1 MDPCRKITFISDRH
15 PGIIDG
21 LKNVFPDDFHG
32 FCLFHL
38 KYNLMDK
45 IRKLDPNFRSRLVYM
60 FTECAYAPDYDLY
73 VAKMGLLLK
82 EGGQRVKDF
91 VKDIPV
97 QNWCNAFFRGQRYG
111 EMSSS
116 LAESW
121 SKMINE
127 ARHMPICNMIDPAYV
142 FKL

>member
-1 MDPCRKITFISDRH
+1 
-15 PGIIDG
+15 
-21 LKNVFPDDFHG
+21 
-32 FCLFHL
+32 
-38 KYNLMDK
+38 
-45 IRKLDPNFRSRLVYM
+45 
-60 FTECAYAPDYDLY
+60 
-73 VAKMGLLLK
+73 MGLLLK

-121 SKMINE
+121 NKMINE
-127 ARHMPICNMIDPAYV
+127 ARHMPICNMIGSIRVQIMTGMANMRLQCKTWKTMLCPEMYDRLQAALD
-142 FKL
+142 KGRT